1 MGGGRGDQGVGP
13 YPLGVALARIPG
25 RVRLEGGYQLH
36 TEGEDRAG
44 GSGRDAGGPMTL
56 TGLEGKV
63 AVVTGA
69 GRMRSIG
76 RPIALAL
83 ARAGCDVV
91 ITGTGRPRER
101 YPDDEKAVGWRDIDS
116 VADEIRALGR
126 RALAVVTD
134 VSDAAAVEELAD
146 DIFRQFGRVDVVIN
160 NASAARG
167 ADRVPVIALDLA
179 EWHKVIAVNLHGTF
193 YMSRTFGRRLVEQGR
208 GGSIVNISSVGGKLM
223 AGTTAAYA
231 ASKAGIHALTCAMA
245 DELGRNDIRV
255 NAICPGIIDTF
266 RLDDIPRGEP
276 FDAMVRAQIPL
287 GRAGSGDDVAWMAVY
302 LCADQ
307 GSWISGQLYTVDGGM
322 VRGR

>member
-1 MGGGRGDQGVGP
+1 M
-13 YPLGVALARIPG
+13 A
-25 RVRLEGGYQLH
+25 
-36 TEGEDRAG
+36 
-44 GSGRDAGGPMTL
+44 L

-76 RPIALAL
+76 RPIAVEL

-91 ITGTGRPRER
+91 VTGTGRPAER
-101 YPDDEKAVGWRDIDS
+101 YPDDEKAAGWRDIES

-126 RALAVVTD
+126 RAWPVVTD
-134 VSDAAAVEELAD
+134 VSDAAAVEDLAEEVV
-146 DIFRQFGRVDVVIN
+146 REFGRVDVVVN
-160 NASAARG
+160 NAGAARG
-167 ADRVPVIALDLA
+167 ADRVPVIDLDLA
-179 EWHKVIAVNLHGTF
+179 EWHKVINVNLNGTF
-193 YMSRTFGRRLVEQGR
+193 YMSRTFGRRLVEQER

-223 AGTTAAYA
+223 AGKTAAYA
-231 ASKAGIHALTCAMA
+231 ASKAAIHALTCAMA

-255 NAICPGIIDTF
+255 NAICPGIIDTY
-266 RLDDIPRGEP
+266 RLDDIPRGET
-276 FDAMVRAQIPL
+276 FDKMVRTQIPL
-287 GRAGSGDDVAWMAVY
+287 GRAGTGEDVAWMVIY